1 MKTLKFHENL
11 EFSKKLLFYPEYI
24 NHLKIEVY
32 RTTQLQQQPTARCEI
47 ESTNAAFFPLLT
59 R

>member
-11 EFSKKLLFYPEYI
+11 EFNKKLLFYPEYI

-32 RTTQLQQQPTARCEI
+32 RTTQLQQ
-47 ESTNAAFFPLLT
+47 
-59 R
+59 